1 MKASMLAGAVYFLI
15 VFATGFV
22 LGAIRVFILIPRME
36 ELTAVAVELPIMLAI
51 AWAVCGRILRA
62 FDVARDVGTRL
73 LMGTVAFLL
82 LLAAELALGM
92 IGFGRTIADQMAALT
107 APAGALGLAG
117 QIAFAFFPLMKR
129 RRT

>member
-1 MKASMLAGAVYFLI
+1 VKAAMLAGAAYFLI
-15 VFATGFV
+15 VFAAGFV
-22 LGAIRVFILIPRME
+22 LGTIRVFVLLPRMS
-36 ELTAVAVELPIMLAI
+36 ELTAVAIELPFMLAI

-82 LLAAELALGM
+82 LIAAELALGM
-92 IGFGRTIADQMAALT
+92 IGFGRTIADQMAAWT